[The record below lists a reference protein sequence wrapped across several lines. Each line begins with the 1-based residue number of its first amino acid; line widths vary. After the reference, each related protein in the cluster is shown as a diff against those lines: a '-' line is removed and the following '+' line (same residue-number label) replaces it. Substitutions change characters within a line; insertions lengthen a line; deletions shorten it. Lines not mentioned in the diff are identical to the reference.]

1 MVRDPQST
9 PFPYEERA
17 ADVAAAQRA
26 VEWAFRAVTR
36 RNDREHPATV
46 AWLAAVERLRA
57 AIDAAY
63 PPGFWADYDRLRDRN
78 PAGLESAI
86 DFLEAD
92 PWFFRSGYIKARLT
106 RLINRLSLTAEQV
119 DRLRSVVLN
128 IVDRRD
134 GQEFRAYCRL
144 ARHVDGAD
152 LRHHLRDR
160 LAHADSG
167 VRRRAGWVLD
177 ALGTAVLSE

>member
-9 PFPYEERA
+9 PFPYEERVA
-17 ADVAAAQRA
+17 SVAAAQRA
-26 VEWAFRAVTR
+26 VDRTFRAVTR

-46 AWLAAVERLRA
+46 AWLAAVDRLRA

-63 PPGFWADYDRLRDRN
+63 PPGFWRDYDRLRERN

-86 DFLEAD
+86 EFLEAD
-92 PWFFRSGYIKARLT
+92 PWFFRSGYVKAKLI
-106 RLINRLSLTAEQV
+106 RLINRFSLTPEQA

-128 IVDRRD
+128 IVDRRG

-152 LRHHLRDR
+152 LRPRLQDR
-160 LAHADSG
+160 LVHADSG
-167 VRRRAGWVLD
+167 VRRRAGWVLA
-177 ALGTAVLSE
+177 ALGPDKP